1 MDSETKKNLQYEK
14 MTTKPIPKLIGTLAI
29 PTIISMMVT
38 NIYNLVDTAFVG
50 RLGNS
55 ASGAVG
61 IVFGYMSILQA
72 VGFMCGQGA
81 GSVMSRR
88 LGAKDSEGATA
99 YSSTGFFLS
108 LLLGGIIGILSYI
121 FLTPLVH
128 ILGSTKT
135 IEPYAKSYIIYIII
149 SAPFFTSSLTLN
161 NLLRYEGRARLGTI
175 GLMTG
180 AAINIGG
187 DMLFMFGMNM
197 GISGAGL
204 STALSQTISFII
216 LLAMF
221 LTGRTETKIS
231 IHRISHTFAVPGNI
245 MATGFPSLIRQS
257 LNSIATMLLNGQS
270 AIYGDAAVAAMSN
283 TSRIAFFMMA
293 VAIGMGQGFQP
304 VSSYNYGAGKYDRV
318 KKAFWFTVAA
328 AEVLLLIIIIPVY
341 IKSDFFLSLLRDDS
355 EVLSYGIRALRLQC
369 ITLMFVPLTMMTEM
383 GFQSTGQ
390 RALAIFASSLRS
402 GLIFIPV
409 LLILSA
415 LRGMSGIQEAQPVGY
430 VISFIISLFLS
441 RIFMKKLDKLSKN

>member
-216 LLAMF
+216 LLLMF

-283 TSRIAFFMMA
+283 TSRISFFMMA

-441 RIFMKKLDKLSKN
+441 RIFMKKLDKKV